1 MKGITALSAAL
12 LLSSASAFAT
22 DVDVD
27 MLIHDV
33 EIYQAQDGTDLTQ
46 RAIISHVNDKFDGR
60 AKIYVHN
67 SKIYQKQTGQ
77 KGSQSATIATIYE
90 DTTQSK

>member
-1 MKGITALSAAL
+1 MKGILAISAVL
-12 LLSSASAFAT
+12 VLSSASVFAT
-22 DVDVD
+22 GVDVD

-46 RAIISHVNDKFDGR
+46 RAVISHVNDKFDGR
-60 AKIYVHN
+60 AKIYVHH
-67 SKIYQKQTGQ
+67 SKIYQKQQGQ

>member
-1 MKGITALSAAL
+1 MKRILAISAVLVLSNT
-12 LLSSASAFAT
+12 SVFAT
-22 DVDVD
+22 EVDVD

-33 EIYQAQDGTDLTQ
+33 EIYQAQDGVDLTQ
-46 RAIISHVNDKFDGR
+46 RAVISHVNDKFDGR

-67 SKIYQKQTGQ
+67 SKIYQKQQGQ

>member
-1 MKGITALSAAL
+1 MKGILAISAAL
-12 LLSSASAFAT
+12 LFSSASAFAT

-46 RAIISHVNDKFDGR
+46 RAVISHVNDNFDGR
-60 AKIYVHN
+60 AKIYVHH
-67 SKIYQKQTGQ
+67 SKIYQKQQGQ
-77 KGSQSATIATIYE
+77 KGSQSATIATIYQ

>member
-1 MKGITALSAAL
+1 MKRITVLSAVLAF
-12 LLSSASAFAT
+12 SSASAFAT
-22 DVDVD
+22 EVDVD

-46 RAIISHVNDKFDGR
+46 RAVISHVNDKFGGR

-67 SKIYQKQTGQ
+67 SKIYQEQKGQ
-77 KGSQSATIATIYE
+77 RGSQSATIATIYE

>member
-1 MKGITALSAAL
+1 MKRIAALSAAL
-12 LLSSASAFAT
+12 VFSSASAFAT

-27 MLIHDV
+27 ILVHDV
-33 EIYQAQDGTDLTQ
+33 EIFQAQDGTDLTQ
-46 RAIISHVNDKFDGR
+46 RAVISHVNDQFDGR

>member
-1 MKGITALSAAL
+1 MKGIAALSAAL
-12 LLSSASAFAT
+12 LFSSASAFAT

>member
-1 MKGITALSAAL
+1 MKRILAISAVL
-12 LLSSASAFAT
+12 VLSSTSVFAT
-22 DVDVD
+22 EVDVD

-33 EIYQAQDGTDLTQ
+33 EIYQAQEGADLTQ
-46 RAIISHVNDKFDGR
+46 RAVISHVNDKFDGR

-67 SKIYQKQTGQ
+67 SKIYQKQQGQ

>member
-1 MKGITALSAAL
+1 MKRIAALSAVLVFA
-12 LLSSASAFAT
+12 SASAFAT
-22 DVDVD
+22 DVDID
-27 MLIHDV
+27 MLVHDV
-33 EIYQAQDGTDLTQ
+33 EIFQAQDGTDLTQ
-46 RAIISHVNDKFDGR
+46 RAVISHVNDQFDGR